1 MKLINDRLLLML
13 KISLQSNKF
22 IFKFISIL
30 RQKFFTESG
39 KIVSL

>member
-22 IFKFISIL
+22 IFNFISIL
-30 RQKFFTESG
+30 RQKFLQKVE
-39 KIVSL
+39 K